1 MLTLTGFESLSESN
15 TFLRWLVAH
24 LLFCPV
30 YAVVVDDWL
39 TIVLAAGL
47 AVRIMRLITLDTITQ
62 PIRDRLSGFLGALIE
77 CPWCTGVWIAV
88 PVGLSWWAWADQ
100 TWWQVSALIG
110 TIAWLCGAL
119 SNAAMPS
126 QHEVATVS
134 PIALLNAD
142 EPFRGASDVPEPSL
156 QLGDDTEAAI
166 VQAMHAAQ
174 QNDDDTRAGGSD

>member
-1 MLTLTGFESLSESN
+1 
-15 TFLRWLVAH
+15 
-24 LLFCPV
+24 
-30 YAVVVDDWL
+30 
-39 TIVLAAGL
+39 
-47 AVRIMRLITLDTITQ
+47 MRLITLDTITQ
-62 PIRDRLSGFLGALIE
+62 PIRDRLSGFFGALVE

-100 TWWQVSALIG
+100 TWWQVIALIG

-142 EPFRGASDVPEPSL
+142 EPLTAPPEPRADVHVPEGVSAA
-156 QLGDDTEAAI
+156 DVEAM
-166 VQAMHAAQ
+166 VQRAVDRRLWGPGQ
-174 QNDDDTRAGGSD
+174 QGGSA

>member
-1 MLTLTGFESLSESN
+1 M
-15 TFLRWLVAH
+15 
-24 LLFCPV
+24 
-30 YAVVVDDWL
+30 VDDWL

-100 TWWQVSALIG
+100 TWWQVTALIA

-119 SNAAMPS
+119 SNAGMPS
-126 QHEVATVS
+126 RHEVATVS

-142 EPFRGASDVPEPSL
+142 EPLAPVEPRIDAHVPEGL
-156 QLGDDTEAAI
+156 TAMDVQTI
-166 VQAMHAAQ
+166 VQREVDRRLWG
-174 QNDDDTRAGGSD
+174 NDHQGGSA

>member
-1 MLTLTGFESLSESN
+1 MLTLTSFESLSEPN

-100 TWWQVSALIG
+100 AWWQVTALIA

-119 SNAAMPS
+119 SNAGMPS
-126 QHEVATVS
+126 RHEVATVS

-142 EPFRGASDVPEPSL
+142 EPLHIVPDVPEATHL
-156 QLGDDTEAAI
+156 VGDDMEDAI
-166 VQAMHAAQ
+166 VQAMHVAR
-174 QNDDDTRAGGSD
+174 NDDGDTRAGGSD